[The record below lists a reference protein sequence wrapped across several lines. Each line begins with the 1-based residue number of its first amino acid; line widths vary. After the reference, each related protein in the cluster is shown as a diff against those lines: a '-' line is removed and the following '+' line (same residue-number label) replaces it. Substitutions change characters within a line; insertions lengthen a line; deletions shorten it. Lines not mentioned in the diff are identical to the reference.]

1 MWFLRSAV
9 MLRFVSLVITGLLVL
24 PIVSAS
30 AGDWPHWRGPNRNGI
45 SGETEWQHLWPTDGP
60 KTAWRAEVG
69 QGFSSFAI
77 AGNRVFTLGYA
88 DEKDTVVCLD
98 SDSGK
103 VLWTHSYPSELG
115 DKFFEGGTTGTPT
128 VDGDHLYV
136 LSRWGDLL
144 CLTTRDGKVSWSKN
158 ILAET
163 GTRPNDWGLSGAP
176 LVLDDR
182 LYLNVGESGLAL
194 DKKTGAKAW
203 SSGKKESGYSTPLPF
218 QAGAE
223 TFAVFSSGE
232 AYTAVRLKDGHPAW
246 SIRWLTQYGVNAADP
261 IVQGDQIFLCSGY
274 GKGAA
279 LFKFGSSE
287 PSPIWQS
294 KVLATQ
300 MNAAVLKDGHLYGTD
315 GDTTAK
321 ASLKC
326 VELASG
332 KEKWKSPGFGSG
344 GVILAGGRLIA
355 LSGSGELITA
365 PATPDG
371 FKPTARAQVLGGKTW
386 TAPVLAHGRIYCR
399 NSRGETV
406 CLDVRNP

>member
-1 MWFLRSAV
+1 MK
-9 MLRFVSLVITGLLVL
+9 RFAFLVL
-24 PIVSAS
+24 TGSLALRIAAAS
-30 AGDWPHWRGPNRNGI
+30 AGDWPHWRGPNRNGV
-45 SGETEWQHLWPTDGP
+45 SGEINWQHLWPADGP
-60 KTAWRAEVG
+60 KVAWRAEVG
-69 QGFSSFAI
+69 QGFSSFVV

-103 VLWTHSYPSELG
+103 ALWTHAYPSELG
-115 DKFFEGGTTGTPT
+115 DKFFEGGTTGTPS
-128 VDGDHLYV
+128 VDGDSVYV

-144 CLTTRDGKVSWSKN
+144 CLGALDGKVSWSKN
-158 ILAET
+158 VLTET

-176 LVLDDR
+176 LVLGDR
-182 LYLNVGESGLAL
+182 IYLNVGESGLAL

-203 SSGKKESGYSTPLPF
+203 SSGKKESGYSTPFPF
-218 QAGAE
+218 QEGAE
-223 TFAVFSSGE
+223 TLAVFSSGE
-232 AYTAVRLKDGHPAW
+232 AYTAVRLRDGTSVW
-246 SIRWLTQYGVNAADP
+246 SIRWLTQYGVNASDP
-261 IVQGDQIFLCSGY
+261 IVQGGQVFLCSGY
-274 GKGAA
+274 GKGAG
-279 LFKFGSSE
+279 LFKLGGSD
-287 PSPIWQS
+287 PTPIWKS

-300 MNAAVLKDGHLYGTD
+300 MNAAVLYDGHLYGTD

-326 VELASG
+326 VEFASG
-332 KEKWKSPGFGSG
+332 KEKWSFPGFGSG

-355 LSGSGELITA
+355 ISGSGELLTA

-371 FKPTARAQVLGGKTW
+371 FKPTARAQILGGKTW

-406 CLDVRNP
+406 CLDVRKP